1 MTQNGSTRDSAI
13 EALEARV
20 AARLEA
26 ERGGGAGGATKPGA
40 TPASTRDDGENPS
53 APAGR
58 GRRIDPKG
66 VRDEWAEIAEWHSR
80 EGERLEVEAMS
91 RKRAGQ
97 KAMAAALAAQ
107 TEAKAAARRISKTR
121 SAPTS
126 TSPCPS
132 VSGGTTRRRRSRNPK
147 PAARERADA
156 ERARAERGAR
166 SWISRSRSARSG
178 SDLTANARRRRADAK
193 SLRASRLRRSERR
206 RPPCLTRAPGASRT
220 SPSSRRRCG
229 TTEPGRRCSPR
240 RRRSAR

>member
-1 MTQNGSTRDSAI
+1 MDTARLESTKEALTETSARETARVGEGDALAEDIFGEEVVASMTQNGSTRDSAI

-58 GRRIDPKG
+58 GRRIDPNG

-107 TEAKAAARRISKTR
+107 TEAKAAARRRSSRAPPRTR
-121 SAPTS
+121 S
-126 TSPCPS
+126 
-132 VSGGTTRRRRSRNPK
+132 
-147 PAARERADA
+147 
-156 ERARAERGAR
+156 
-166 SWISRSRSARSG
+166 W
-178 SDLTANARRRRADAK
+178 
-193 SLRASRLRRSERR
+193 AS
-206 RPPCLTRAPGASRT
+206 
-220 SPSSRRRCG
+220 
-229 TTEPGRRCSPR
+229 
-240 RRRSAR
+240 